1 MDLTAE
7 RRAAYAALVAAYR
20 CLPADTRARLNIEFK
35 QERARSPA
43 LTWGRYLDAILPLLP
58 AEAR

>member
-1 MDLTAE
+1 MKREQAQ
-7 RRAAYAALVAAYR
+7 RAAYAATVDAYR
-20 CLPADTRARLNIEFK
+20 ALPADTRARLNIEFK

-43 LTWGRYLDAILPLLP
+43 LTWARYLDAILTLLP